1 MVAHDSFIAGS
12 SIAGTPPRVM
22 ARGGS
27 DRIAFWTAV
36 LVALAFSQCWV
47 MPLTGPGPD
56 PIDPAVSASIRNYYF
71 PVYGVVLAF
80 GLTRPMALATALART
95 PLLCLLLAV
104 PFISAAWSIAP
115 DVTLRRSVAA
125 LFTTLAGVV
134 IAARFGWRRFT
145 EVLAAAFAVVA
156 ALCFVFALLM
166 PSYGRMA
173 TEFPGAWRGVWGHK
187 NTLGYNMA
195 IGFSVFAAAA
205 LASPARR
212 WLWAAAGVGAF
223 VLVILSQ
230 SKTSLVSLLA
240 GAACIGLVLIARR
253 GPAAAV
259 AATFLGG
266 TAAIAGAGV
275 MAFAPDLVFGL
286 LGKDSTFTGRTK
298 IWAAVMHQ
306 IEKRPITGYGY
317 GAVWDD
323 QTIWGPFA
331 WISKEQGFVI
341 HEAHNSWL
349 GIWLELGYVGLAA
362 WSALF
367 VELWGRTL
375 LAVYTRPVALLALP
389 VLAMFSLHALT
400 ESQVLIQ
407 NDWLWMLL
415 AAIAV
420 KLAAGDEGRD
430 GPWDGPWEA
439 P

>member
-1 MVAHDSFIAGS
+1 MAAHDAYIAGFYRDAAPES
-12 SIAGTPPRVM
+12 ALKIGWSERA
-22 ARGGS
+22 
-27 DRIAFWTAV
+27 AFWTAV
-36 LVALAFSQCWV
+36 LIVAAFSQCWV

-56 PIDPAVSASIRNYYF
+56 PVDPTVSASVRNYYF
-71 PVYGVVLAF
+71 PIYGLVLAL
-80 GLTRPMALATALART
+80 GLTRPGALLSAIVRT
-95 PLLCLLLAV
+95 PLLVLLIGVTFL
-104 PFISAAWSIAP
+104 SAAWSIAP
-115 DVTLRRSVAA
+115 DVTIRRSVAVM
-125 LFTTLAGVV
+125 FTTLAGVV
-134 IAARFGWRRFT
+134 IAGRFGWRRFT
-145 EVLAAAFAVVA
+145 EVLAAAFAVVV
-156 ALCFVFALLM
+156 ALCFVFALAL

-187 NTLGYNMA
+187 NALGYNMA

-205 LASPARR
+205 LANRRRR
-212 WLWAAAGVGAF
+212 WVWAAGAAAAF
-223 VLVILSQ
+223 LLVILSQ

-259 AATFLGG
+259 AATFFAG
-266 TAAIAGAGV
+266 TAAIAGGAV
-275 MAFAPDLVFGL
+275 MALAPDLVFNL

-331 WISKEQGFVI
+331 WISKEQGFFV

-349 GIWLELGYVGLAA
+349 GVWLELGYIGLAA

-367 VELWGRTL
+367 AELWARTL
-375 LAVYTRPVALLALP
+375 VAIYTRPVAILALP
-389 VLAMFSLHALT
+389 VLAVFSVHALT
-400 ESQVLIQ
+400 EAEVLIQ

-415 AAIAV
+415 GAIAV
-420 KLAAGDEGRD
+420 KLA
-430 GPWDGPWEA
+430 GPDTP
-439 P
+439 